1 MSGYHVYGVGN
12 ALVDMEYVVDADA
25 VAALGL
31 RKGVMT
37 LVDAR
42 QQGRMVAQLH
52 DHTPKKGC
60 GGSAANSLIA
70 MAQLGARC
78 FYSCR
83 VAGDPLGAFY
93 LEDMARAGVR
103 TNAHDPSLPG
113 DTGTCVVMVTPDAD
127 RTMATYLGVTGE
139 LSERELN
146 AEAIVS
152 ARIVYCEGYLASSD
166 RARDSVVTARRMAE
180 QAGVKTALSLSDPNM
195 VTLFKA
201 NLLEMI
207 GGGVDIVFANEQ
219 EAKQFTGSDDL
230 AGAVAGLLR
239 VAKQCVIT
247 LGPRGALIADGETRF
262 EVPGKA
268 VAAVDTNGAGDMF
281 AGAYLYGLTHGWTMS
296 KAAELAVAASARL
309 ITHVGARMPAAA
321 LREVLRA
328 SL

>member
-1 MSGYHVYGVGN
+1 MSDYHVYGVGN

-31 RKGVMT
+31 QKGVMT
-37 LVDAR
+37 LVDAQ
-42 QQGRMVAQLH
+42 QQGRMVACLR
-52 DHTPKKGC
+52 DHTPKKGS
-60 GGSAANSLIA
+60 GGSAANSVIA

-103 TNAHDPSLPG
+103 TNAHDPSLRG

-139 LSERELN
+139 LSARELN
-146 AEAIVS
+146 AEAAAAAQV
-152 ARIVYCEGYLASSD
+152 VYCEGYLASSD
-166 RARDSVVTARRMAE
+166 QARDAVIAARRMAE
-180 QAGVKTALSLSDPNM
+180 QAGVKTALSLSNPNM

-201 NLLEMI
+201 NLLAMI
-207 GGGVDIVFANEQ
+207 GGGVDLVFANEQ
-219 EAKQFTGSDDL
+219 KAKLFTGADDL
-230 AGAVAGLLR
+230 AGAAAGLLR

-247 LGPRGALIADGETRF
+247 LGPRGALIAQGDTRF
-262 EVPGKA
+262 EARGKA
-268 VAAVDTNGAGDMF
+268 VTAIDTNGAGDMF

-296 KAAELAVAASARL
+296 KAAELAIAASAQL
-309 ITHVGARMPAAA
+309 ITHVGARMPTAT
-321 LREVLRA
+321 LRGILRA
-328 SL
+328 CL